1 MTPQPFKGEL
11 PASIFQP
18 DEVKARNWW
27 ATLTEPE
34 QEERIY
40 DLTQVLEF
48 YGIDLPDSDERWM
61 MACWENE
68 FA

>member
-1 MTPQPFKGEL
+1 MQVKLVTGKL
-11 PASIFQP
+11 PDPVPEEAQ
-18 DEVKARNWW
+18 ARNWW
-27 ATLTEPE
+27 TDLTEPE

-48 YGIDLPDSDERWM
+48 YGFDLPDREERWM

>member
-11 PASIFQP
+11 PASIFEL
-18 DEVKARNWW
+18 DEVNARNWW
-27 ATLTEPE
+27 AALTEPK

-48 YGIDLPDSDERWM
+48 YGTDLPDSDERWT

>member
-1 MTPQPFKGEL
+1 MQVKFVTGKLPDPTPE
-11 PASIFQP
+11 
-18 DEVKARNWW
+18 EVQARTWW
-27 ATLTEPE
+27 ATLTEAE

>member
-1 MTPQPFKGEL
+1 MPPQPLKGEL
-11 PASIFQP
+11 PASVFQP

-27 ATLTEPE
+27 AAQTESE

-61 MACWENE
+61 TACWESE

>member
-1 MTPQPFKGEL
+1 MQVRLLTGKL
-11 PASIFQP
+11 PDLVPEGVQS
-18 DEVKARNWW
+18 RNWW
-27 ATLTEPE
+27 AALTEPE

-40 DLTQVLEF
+40 NLTQVLEF
-48 YGIDLPDSDERWM
+48 YGIDLPDSEELWM

>member
-11 PASIFQP
+11 PASIFEP

-27 ATLTEPE
+27 TALTEPE
-34 QEERIY
+34 REERIY

-48 YGIDLPDSDERWM
+48 YCIDLPDSDERWM